1 MTMNQDSE
9 NSISLLIDNMDSSTF
24 FVCQSFVADL
34 LHQMTLKKAAQP
46 SEGATTPALANT
58 DKISDAG
65 TGLYSPLTPSVTSMN
80 TLPKQS
86 STNYIQLLEHRPAP
100 MKNSLYSNQPM
111 NASNP
116 PNSNPLPSSYS
127 VPMDQS
133 YYYQSALFCFVII
146 RNKW

>member
-1 MTMNQDSE
+1 
-9 NSISLLIDNMDSSTF
+9 MDSSTF

-86 STNYIQLLEHRPAP
+86 STNYIQLLEHSPAP
-100 MKNSLYSNQPM
+100 MKNSL
-111 NASNP
+111 
-116 PNSNPLPSSYS
+116 
-127 VPMDQS
+127 
-133 YYYQSALFCFVII
+133 
-146 RNKW
+146 